1 MDNQIPLNNVAI
13 VGGVFGALLLGMLL
27 LEVVQPLGKKTEVAT
42 GPPANAGREGKPPS
56 AKSAATRTE
65 SDDKE
70 AALVAWEA
78 FVNRVKAACDKY
90 NNDPTHKSGGTS
102 NFVRFKGEAIKK
114 SESLRYLFEGE
125 LIIYEVF
132 HFKTVYVEDVR
143 WHFGWKG
150 GKWEYKDSTSQR
162 IKTPGGP
169 TDPAQLD
176 EHPRPVTDRLLQGEK
191 KKLILDCLQ

>member
-1 MDNQIPLNNVAI
+1 MDKQIPVNNLAI

-27 LEVVQPLGKKTEVAT
+27 LEVVQPVGKQPQVAAA
-42 GPPANAGREGKPPS
+42 PPANVNRRADTAPPV
-56 AKSAATRTE
+56 TRSE
-65 SDDKE
+65 SDERE
-70 AALVAWEA
+70 AAVKAWEA
-78 FVNRVKAACDKY
+78 FVSRVKSACERY
-90 NNDPTHKSGGTS
+90 NTDPAHESGGTS
-102 NFVRFKGEAIKK
+102 NFVRFKGEDIKK
-114 SESLRYLFEGE
+114 SDSLRYPFEGE
-125 LIIYEVF
+125 LIVYEVF
-132 HFKTVYVEDVR
+132 HFKTVYVEDIR

-191 KKLILDCLQ
+191 KKLIIECLQ